1 MGEVFEP
8 IQGIASA
15 LNPAGIGS
23 VVGGGK
29 VGKFMH
35 KSGIPG
41 LSKLTKNLSGSGK
54 SAVDESG
61 EIGAFANTLRE
72 RVAGNRPSVSEIQGR
87 QQLDKN
93 LSNTTSAIRSAPGLS
108 PALKARMISRA
119 GERTGTD
126 IAKLSTLARAEEQ
139 TGAEANLGNVLLGR
153 EGMEV
158 KSKESAK
165 DRRTR
170 LFEGGMAGVSN
181 VLKAGG

>member
-1 MGEVFEP
+1 MLEMVGFHSTRSFKMGAVGLGVGV
-8 IQGIASA
+8 IDAI
-15 LNPAGIGS
+15 
-23 VVGGGK
+23 GGGK
-29 VGKFMH
+29 IF
-35 KSGIPG
+35 
-41 LSKLTKNLSGSGK
+41 KNFSGSSK
-54 SAVDESG
+54 SKVDESG
-61 EIGAFANTLRE
+61 EVGGFADTLRE
-72 RVAGNRPSVSEIQGR
+72 RVSGNKPSVSEIQGK

-93 LSNTTSAIRSAPGLS
+93 LANTTSAIRSAPGLS

-153 EGMEV
+153 EGMEL
-158 KSKESAK
+158 KSRESGK